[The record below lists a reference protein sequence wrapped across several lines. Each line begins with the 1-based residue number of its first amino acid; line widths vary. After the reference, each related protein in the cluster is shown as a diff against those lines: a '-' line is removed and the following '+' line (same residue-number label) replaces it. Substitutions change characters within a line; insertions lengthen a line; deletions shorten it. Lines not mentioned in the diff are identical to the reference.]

1 VKKSGDNYPATG
13 GIRVFTL
20 AGMAV
25 QLRRNTQLL
34 EESALQA
41 EIRRLKAELR
51 QVTEERDILKE
62 AACLSFSRTMAL
74 KLSAK
79 TRCSLGV
86 FLTALSALNVPTR
99 PIVA

>member
-1 VKKSGDNYPATG
+1 
-13 GIRVFTL
+13 
-20 AGMAV
+20 MAV

-62 AACLSFSRTMAL
+62 AACLSFWGL
-74 KLSAK
+74 KPNGTK
-79 TRCSLGV
+79 TYVSGKQMSKKSS
-86 FLTALSALNVPTR
+86 T
-99 PIVA
+99 PIK